1 MDKDEF
7 LDKISKFVFLDMF
20 FRLKKEL
27 NYYILYSKSIQYKT
41 LFRDNLSLLT
51 MNIDELNAS
60 TSEFVTGDCLNKYIN
75 NIVDILYNI
84 GYYKMQI
91 YKKMYNKINV
101 ISGREEDDKK
111 QEELV
116 MKNIE
121 DILNDFIQNKE

>member
-1 MDKDEF
+1 MNKDTF

-51 MNIDELNAS
+51 MNIEELNSS
-60 TSEFVTGDCLNKYIN
+60 TAEFVTGDCLNKYIN

-91 YKKMYNKINV
+91 YKKMYNKIDV
-101 ISGREEDDKK
+101 ISGREEDEKK

-121 DILNDFIQNKE
+121 DILNDLVQ